1 MDLNLENKVA
11 LVFGGSK
18 GIGLA
23 IARELLNEGAKV
35 CIASRTKTNLENA
48 VNELI
53 NENNKSLITYAT
65 DINKRSSIKEAFDYV
80 TKHLGAPDIVI
91 NNSGGPKMGSYE
103 LHSEDVWKDT
113 FQNHFLS
120 LVRVL
125 DLAVPAMKK
134 EMWGRIINISSTV
147 AVEPTDQMCLSASI
161 RAAAITLSK
170 SASLTLSE
178 TGITINT
185 ICPGGVATD
194 RLLSLVEDQALASGS
209 SISDILIQAQSS
221 IPMKRFAMPKEV
233 AAMALFLCSDAA
245 GYITGRTHMVDGG
258 LVKGT

>member
-1 MDLNLENKVA
+1 M
-11 LVFGGSK
+11 SK
-18 GIGLA
+18 L
-23 IARELLNEGAKV
+23 
-35 CIASRTKTNLENA
+35 
-48 VNELI
+48 
-53 NENNKSLITYAT
+53 
-65 DINKRSSIKEAFDYV
+65 SSIIKSFDYT

-103 LHSEDVWKDT
+103 LHSEDVWQDT
-113 FQNHFLS
+113 FQSHFLS
-120 LVRVL
+120 LVRIL
-125 DLAVPAMKK
+125 SLAVPAMKK
-134 EMWGRIINISSTV
+134 EKWGRIINVSSTV

-170 SASLTLSE
+170 SASLTLAE

-194 RLLSLVEDQALASGS
+194 RLLSLVEDQATASGA
-209 SISDILIQAQSS
+209 SISDTLRSAQSS
-221 IPMKRFAMPKEV
+221 IPMKRFARPEEV

-258 LVKGT
+258 LLKGT